1 MVRNPNYKS
10 MYYPPWILMI
20 QLIQQVK
27 EIYNSNINIFLK
39 KSDTILNYCYRQS
52 KTCRLQNS
60 GSVSDQE
67 CRGTP
72 TDLQIPIPCI
82 PTWHNKHFQ
91 IHVLPPMISTF
102 PIPCTPPY
110 HNRSFKLL
118 KNILTLYIYY
128 IMKSKI
134 TYSYRVPIAGCH
146 YPGNN
151 MRQLKHSQTPL
162 PLPTLYDFIDSQF
175 IKQKI
180 KT

>member
-1 MVRNPNYKS
+1 MVRKPNYKS

-27 EIYNSNINIFLK
+27 EIYYSNINIFLK
-39 KSDTILNYCYRQS
+39 KSDTILNYCYRQLA
-52 KTCRLQNS
+52 CRLQNS

-134 TYSYRVPIAGCH
+134 TYSYRVPIAGCINPWGKTMPQ
-146 YPGNN
+146 Y
-151 MRQLKHSQTPL
+151 KHSPMPL
-162 PLPTLYDFIDSQF
+162 PSLYDYISHQF
-175 IKQKI
+175 KLQKI
-180 KT
+180 KV